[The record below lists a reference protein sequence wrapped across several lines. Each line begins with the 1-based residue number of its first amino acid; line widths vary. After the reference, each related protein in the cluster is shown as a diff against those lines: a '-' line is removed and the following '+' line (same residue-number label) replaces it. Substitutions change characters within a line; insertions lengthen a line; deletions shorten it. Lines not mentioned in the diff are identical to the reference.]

1 MPHDHEVVEDE
12 VFFTEITEVTNKQI
26 YKAIKVLEKAVQG
39 QDGVLKEIKDQTT
52 KTNGRVT
59 GLEGRMAVVEDHT
72 IWNICKKY
80 HKILWIVFGLGI
92 IIAGTNSI
100 EIIKGWF

>member
-1 MPHDHEVVEDE
+1 MALEHEDE
-12 VFFTEITEVTNKQI
+12 VFFTEVVEVTNKQI
-26 YKAIKVLEKAVQG
+26 YTAIKILEKTVKA

-59 GLEGRMAVVEDHT
+59 DLEKRVSVVEDHT
-72 IWNICKKY
+72 IWNICKRY
-80 HKILWIVFGLGI
+80 HKILWVVFGLGL

-100 EIIKGWF
+100 EIVRGWF